1 MEQSLDLSMSKETPK
16 KPSPPA
22 STPPTAPAVSKAAP
36 APACA
41 VLPPDD
47 EAAAP
52 DAAAPSGPGSAS
64 AATRQPSGGWAAARD
79 AAIADFLDRFA
90 AGCADHDVLADLM
103 IAITRLARDGAHRGD
118 LKLLTNAF
126 KELRYAFKVFA
137 PYRDV
142 RKVSVFGSARTAAD
156 DPEFLHA
163 VEFARRMRERRWMI
177 ITGAGDGIM
186 GAAQHGAGR
195 AGSFGVAIRLPH
207 EQKTNVVIADDP
219 KLIHFKY
226 FFTRKILFLKE
237 ASAIALFPG
246 GFGTQD
252 EGFEALTMIQTGK
265 TNLMP
270 LVMIDAPGGTYWQ
283 HWRTY
288 IKAELVLNGMIDE
301 EDLGLFKLTDDLD
314 EAVEEITGFYR
325 RYHSMRWVGPLL
337 MLRLNSALPE
347 TELERLNDT
356 YAASL
361 LSDGRIEQ
369 HSHPLEGEGEE
380 VERPELPRLTLAFN
394 HKSVARLRRL
404 IDDINKWGT

>member
-1 MEQSLDLSMSKETPK
+1 LKKTRSLL
-16 KPSPPA
+16 
-22 STPPTAPAVSKAAP
+22 
-36 APACA
+36 
-41 VLPPDD
+41 
-47 EAAAP
+47 
-52 DAAAPSGPGSAS
+52 
-64 AATRQPSGGWAAARD
+64 
-79 AAIADFLDRFA
+79 
-90 AGCADHDVLADLM
+90 
-103 IAITRLARDGAHRGD
+103 DGAGRGD
-118 LKLLTNAF
+118 LKLLTNSF

-137 PYRDV
+137 PFHDI
-142 RKVSVFGSARTAAD
+142 RKVSVFGSARTASD
-156 DPEFLHA
+156 HPEFTQA
-163 VEFARRMRERRWMI
+163 VEFSRRMREHRWMI

-219 KLIHFKY
+219 KLVNFKY

-237 ASAIALFPG
+237 ASAVALFPG

-301 EDLGLFKLTDDLD
+301 EDLALFKLTDDLD
-314 EAVEEITGFYR
+314 EAIEEIVGFYR
-325 RYHSMRWVGPLL
+325 RYHSMRWVGPQLL
-337 MLRLNSALPE
+337 LRLSSPLPP
-347 TELERLNDT
+347 TALERLNDT

-361 LSDGRIEQ
+361 LSEGRIEA
-369 HSHPLEGEGEE
+369 HSTPLEGEGEE
-380 VERPELPRLTLAFN
+380 AEYPNLPRLSLAFN
-394 HKSVARLRRL
+394 HKSIAQLRRL
-404 IDDINKWGT
+404 INDINAA

>member
-1 MEQSLDLSMSKETPK
+1 MNKNHKNPQEKVC
-16 KPSPPA
+16 PA
-22 STPPTAPAVSKAAP
+22 EAPVEACGAP
-36 APACA
+36 APSI
-41 VLPPDD
+41 
-47 EAAAP
+47 
-52 DAAAPSGPGSAS
+52 PSTPSAS
-64 AATRQPSGGWAAARD
+64 LVPPSDWAGARD
-79 AAIADFLDRFA
+79 AAIDDFLARFA
-90 AGCADHDVLADLM
+90 AGCGDRDVLADLM
-103 IAITRLARDGAHRGD
+103 VAITRLARDGAHRGD

-137 PYRDV
+137 PYHDV
-142 RKVSVFGSARTAAD
+142 RKVSIFGSARTSSD
-156 DPEFLHA
+156 HPEFVQA
-163 VEFARRMRERRWMI
+163 VEFARRMRERHWMI

-186 GAAQHGAGR
+186 GAAQDGAGR

-207 EQKTNVVIADDP
+207 EQKTNPVIADDP

-237 ASAIALFPG
+237 ASAVALFPG

-301 EDLGLFKLTDDLD
+301 EDMGLFKLTDDLD
-314 EAVEEITGFYR
+314 EAVEEVVGFYR

-337 MLRLNSALPE
+337 ALRLSSPLPPAA
-347 TELERLNDT
+347 LERLNDT
-356 YAASL
+356 YASTL
-361 LSDGRIEQ
+361 LTGGRIEQ
-369 HSHPLEGEGEE
+369 SLTPLEGEGEE
-380 VERPELPRLTLAFN
+380 AEYPELPRLTLAFN
-394 HKSVARLRRL
+394 HKSIAKLRRL
-404 IDDINKWGT
+404 VDDINKA